1 MELVYLWVEEYKNIK
16 NQGFNF
22 SPRFEFHYDKDSK
35 KLTKI
40 RDESTTYKSI
50 FPDNI
55 NITAIVGENGSGK
68 TSILERILD
77 FFIESN
83 NSIIIFAIDEKL
95 YCNYNNFHDEIE
107 IIDTSIIL
115 GRNNKY
121 LSVITNTSDFQNNE
135 FFLNRELSIYEDLHP
150 MSVKEHYS
158 ELTNELLKLNYS
170 DLYSFES
177 AIVFN
182 SLIKTQSLIFKP
194 IEYKIEFTKKHL
206 RYRLFDI
213 LLYDNFLNNIDSPD
227 LMLISKK
234 YIDMLFKE
242 KETEYI
248 IKFYLFLTKKE
259 ADDNEYYILK
269 EFVRNN
275 SFIEN
280 IASVDIED
288 DFIIIFNSVYNK
300 DNFLSIS
307 ENKNNLIKL
316 SESKIFNKL
325 IGKLFVAKL
334 NETNRIYDDLS
345 QGEKKLLLQESL
357 FYKNIMSS
365 DSNNILIL
373 LDETEI
379 NFHPNW
385 QKQNINLIIK
395 YLSQFQNK
403 RIHLLVAIHSP
414 FILSDIPKEN
424 VIFLNK
430 VDEKT
435 KEKYPKFDLKG
446 LENGNCIN
454 VSEHIELK
462 TFGANIHTLLSNG
475 FFMSDGLMGEFAKS
489 KIEEIKKFYEL
500 VKKCE
505 KIITKSENVKNTI
518 KNIYQGY
525 EPNFRNIQN
534 IIGERFL
541 QTIIKNYLDE
551 LEQIFDNDTYKN
563 KKRNDLLKQ
572 FSPKEL
578 EEYLE
583 SLKHAKN

>member
-1 MELVYLWVEEYKNIK
+1 MELVYLWVDSYKNIK

-345 QGEKKLLLQESL
+345 QGEKKLLLQEGL

-424 VIFLNK
+424 VIFLDKYKENEDENQK
-430 VDEKT
+430 V
-435 KEKYPKFDLKG
+435 
-446 LENGNCIN
+446 GNCKNATKDIDM
-454 VSEHIELK
+454 K
-462 TFGANIHTLLSNG
+462 TFGANIHTLLSHG
-475 FFMSDGLMGEFAKS
+475 FFMENGLMGEFAK
-489 KIEEIKKFYEL
+489 K
-500 VKKCE
+500 
-505 KIITKSENVKNTI
+505 TI
-518 KNIYQGY
+518 QDVI
-525 EPNFRNIQN
+525 
-534 IIGERFL
+534 
-541 QTIIKNYLDE
+541 NYLNDKPTQNMNKQKAW
-551 LEQIFDNDTYKN
+551 QIIQLVGEPF
-563 KKRNDLLKQ
+563 LKH
-572 FSPKEL
+572 KL
-578 EEYLE
+578 EEKYNEKFLTKEEQKQNKIKQLE
-583 SLKHAKN
+583 NELKRLKDDNTQS

>member
-1 MELVYLWVEEYKNIK
+1 MELVYLWVKEYKNIK

-22 SPRFEFHYDKDSK
+22 SPRFECEFKDGVLTICDKK
-35 KLTKI
+35 KKECKNNEYLENFFGK
-40 RDESTTYKSI
+40 
-50 FPDNI
+50 NI

-150 MSVKEHYS
+150 MSVKEHYF

-213 LLYDNFLNNIDSPD
+213 LLYDDSLNNIDSPD

-275 SFIEN
+275 NFIEN

-307 ENKNNLIKL
+307 ENKDNLIKL

-345 QGEKKLLLQESL
+345 QGEKKLLLQEGL

-414 FILSDIPKEN
+414 FILSDIPNKN
-424 VIFLNK
+424 VIFLEKN
-430 VDEKT
+430 DEKD
-435 KEKYPKFDLKG
+435 KEKLKIKYPKLDIKG
-446 LENGNCIN
+446 LENGTCIN
-454 VSEHIELK
+454 VSKYIELK

-489 KIEEIKKFYEL
+489 KIEEIKKFYEI
-500 VKKCE
+500 VKFLEPKNKKHKRIL
-505 KIITKSENVKNTI
+505 KILYLFKI
-518 KNIYQGY
+518 KK
-525 EPNFRNIQN
+525 FKHIQS
-534 IIGERFL
+534 IIGEPFL

-551 LEQIFDNDTYKN
+551 LEILFNGKNQFLDNEI
-563 KKRNDLLKQ
+563 KRLQ
-572 FSPKEL
+572 
-578 EEYLE
+578 
-583 SLKHAKN
+583 SLKDD

>member
-1 MELVYLWVEEYKNIK
+1 MELVYLWVDSYKNIK

-35 KLTKI
+35 KLIKI

-334 NETNRIYDDLS
+334 NETNRIYDELS
-345 QGEKKLLLQESL
+345 QGEKKLLLQEGL

-424 VIFLNK
+424 VIFLDKYKENEDENQK
-430 VDEKT
+430 V
-435 KEKYPKFDLKG
+435 
-446 LENGNCIN
+446 GNCKNATKDIDM
-454 VSEHIELK
+454 K
-462 TFGANIHTLLSNG
+462 TFGANIHTLLSHG
-475 FFMSDGLMGEFAKS
+475 FFMENGLMGEFAK
-489 KIEEIKKFYEL
+489 K
-500 VKKCE
+500 
-505 KIITKSENVKNTI
+505 TI
-518 KNIYQGY
+518 QDVI
-525 EPNFRNIQN
+525 
-534 IIGERFL
+534 
-541 QTIIKNYLDE
+541 NYLNDKPTQNMNKQKAW
-551 LEQIFDNDTYKN
+551 QIIQLVGEPF
-563 KKRNDLLKQ
+563 LKH
-572 FSPKEL
+572 KL
-578 EEYLE
+578 EEKYNEKFLTKEEQKQNKIKQLE
-583 SLKHAKN
+583 NELKRLKDDNTQS

>member
-1 MELVYLWVEEYKNIK
+1 MELVYLWVDSYKNIK

-35 KLTKI
+35 KLIKI

-345 QGEKKLLLQESL
+345 QGEKKLLLQEGL

-424 VIFLNK
+424 VIFLDKYKENEDENQK
-430 VDEKT
+430 V
-435 KEKYPKFDLKG
+435 
-446 LENGNCIN
+446 GNCKNATKDIDM
-454 VSEHIELK
+454 K
-462 TFGANIHTLLSNG
+462 TFGANIHTLLSHG
-475 FFMSDGLMGEFAKS
+475 FFMENGLMGEFAK
-489 KIEEIKKFYEL
+489 K
-500 VKKCE
+500 
-505 KIITKSENVKNTI
+505 TI
-518 KNIYQGY
+518 QDVI
-525 EPNFRNIQN
+525 
-534 IIGERFL
+534 
-541 QTIIKNYLDE
+541 NYLNDKPTQNMNKQKAW
-551 LEQIFDNDTYKN
+551 QIIQLVGEPF
-563 KKRNDLLKQ
+563 LKH
-572 FSPKEL
+572 KL
-578 EEYLE
+578 EEKYNEKFLTKEEQKQNKIKQLE
-583 SLKHAKN
+583 NELKRLKDDNTQS